1 MTFAPRALCLGHL
14 INELFGNICVPSS
27 RAAPFGDGCREPSP
41 ATTGLGPAGYHPSAL
56 QPSWS
61 ARSACRAIRLT
72 FLLGHWLPLPHTA
85 EHPIKDEAGQMGWLF
100 WKDKRPE
107 WVQAEE
113 REFIK
118 AANRLKTLQV
128 TPRGGMRIDPE
139 ELRDQILEA
148 RELYKELVQK

>member
-1 MTFAPRALCLGHL
+1 MMAEIT
-14 INELFGNICVPSS
+14 S
-27 RAAPFGDGCREPSP
+27 
-41 ATTGLGPAGYHPSAL
+41 
-56 QPSWS
+56 
-61 ARSACRAIRLT
+61 
-72 FLLGHWLPLPHTA
+72 LLGHCRHLPHTA

-118 AANRLKTLQV
+118 AANSLKSLQA

-139 ELRDQILEA
+139 ELRDQILDA
-148 RELYKELVQK
+148 RERYKELVER

>member
-1 MTFAPRALCLGHL
+1 M
-14 INELFGNICVPSS
+14 INELFGNICVASS
-27 RAAPFGDGCREPSP
+27 RAAPFGAGCREPSP

-56 QPSWS
+56 RPSWS

-113 REFIK
+113 RAFIK
-118 AANRLKTLQV
+118 AANGLKTLQT

-139 ELRDQILEA
+139 EIRDQILEA
-148 RELYKELVQK
+148 RELYKDLVQK

>member
-1 MTFAPRALCLGHL
+1 
-14 INELFGNICVPSS
+14 
-27 RAAPFGDGCREPSP
+27 
-41 ATTGLGPAGYHPSAL
+41 
-56 QPSWS
+56 
-61 ARSACRAIRLT
+61 
-72 FLLGHWLPLPHTA
+72 
-85 EHPIKDEAGQMGWLF
+85 MGWLF

-139 ELRDQILEA
+139 EIRDQIASA
-148 RELYKELVQK
+148 RELYKGLVKK

>member
-1 MTFAPRALCLGHL
+1 
-14 INELFGNICVPSS
+14 
-27 RAAPFGDGCREPSP
+27 
-41 ATTGLGPAGYHPSAL
+41 
-56 QPSWS
+56 
-61 ARSACRAIRLT
+61 
-72 FLLGHWLPLPHTA
+72 
-85 EHPIKDEAGQMGWLF
+85 MGWLF

-139 ELRDQILEA
+139 ELRDQTLEA
-148 RELYKELVQK
+148 RELYKQLVQK